1 MALYRSISMDMAFG
15 STSNITIPIPKVCMR
30 GNVTRVQRFL
40 QGHYIIM
47 FDPARLTAFD
57 RALRTINAFD
67 YGTSGHFTV
76 EVELEY
82 EHEDYQ
88 SLQCSHS

>member
-47 FDPARLTAFD
+47 FASSRLLVFGGAW
-57 RALRTINAFD
+57 RAIN
-67 YGTSGHFTV
+67 V
-76 EVELEY
+76 
-82 EHEDYQ
+82 
-88 SLQCSHS
+88 